1 MDPEPTSFSLDM
13 VGAPLFV
20 LARSRVEAANA
31 AMRALLAHGT
41 AAPCALEEMLGG
53 ETAAALLATLAAD
66 IPKVA
71 PVACRLG
78 PQGQPMILHASRL
91 PGASERWLVTV
102 QADIE
107 ARTRDLLARNA
118 ELEAILDW
126 LPIGVE
132 IMDDNFRTVMLNRH
146 EEGLLG
152 YTVEETEELEDW
164 WQIAYP
170 DPDYRALVQ
179 KSWTEG
185 VALARASDSEMVPQ
199 EWQVCCKDGARK
211 TIQFRYRAVGRT
223 HVNVYLDVTR
233 ERQLEAMLLDMATT
247 DSLTG
252 LFNRRCFFE
261 KGTACLLAAIGL
273 GQPLSALIIDID
285 HFKRVNDRYGH
296 AAGDA
301 VLQEIAGRCRAIL
314 RKGDVLARIGGE
326 EFAALLPHTPPEEAQ
341 AIAERLR
348 REVHTLPV
356 SGAFGAIAVTLSI
369 GGTSTAGD
377 ERDLDTVLE
386 RADQALYAAK
396 NLGRNQ
402 VQFAA
407 PPLPPLDGP
416 LATPPDEA
424 APDGRDALREVL
436 ARQAS

>member
-41 AAPCALEEMLGG
+41 AAPCALEDMLGG

-71 PVACRLG
+71 PLACRLG

-211 TIQFRYRAVGRT
+211 TIQFRYRAVGIGNHREIKRQPLGFGDI
-223 HVNVYLDVTR
+223 HFPFMMRLDRIDRQPDRLDVASPPFLAKPSNLAKLGGADWGEVFR
-233 ERQLEAMLLDMATT
+233 MA
-247 DSLTG
+247 
-252 LFNRRCFFE
+252 E
-261 KGTACLLAAIGL
+261 
-273 GQPLSALIIDID
+273 
-285 HFKRVNDRYGH
+285 
-296 AAGDA
+296 
-301 VLQEIAGRCRAIL
+301 
-314 RKGDVLARIGGE
+314 
-326 EFAALLPHTPPEEAQ
+326 
-341 AIAERLR
+341 
-348 REVHTLPV
+348 
-356 SGAFGAIAVTLSI
+356 
-369 GGTSTAGD
+369 
-377 ERDLDTVLE
+377 
-386 RADQALYAAK
+386 
-396 NLGRNQ
+396 
-402 VQFAA
+402 
-407 PPLPPLDGP
+407 
-416 LATPPDEA
+416 
-424 APDGRDALREVL
+424 
-436 ARQAS
+436 